1 PKPVQ
6 QLNLILDR
14 FPQPFNVGSL
24 IDWLYRLL
32 KDLDLSDFH
41 IAQVPILDDLRDPLV
56 TLITWRDAM
65 STAELLGHLQ
75 DTLVLLEN
83 TIEASAGGVFTPIA
97 TALAAVGAQLPT
109 AQLAQIADDLAAH
122 LGTLRT
128 AAVSGDLSAAVPAVA
143 ALNTRLDDYAAIRLT
158 VQGGLAPQFA
168 TLADRLA
175 TLDLDLD
182 DEAGRLVSLLQPE
195 SLLSFIPTPS
205 ESALAVPGLEDLESW
220 LQTLVDWLH
229 EVTDHLDVSA
239 IQGPLNTVA
248 GTLQQAVDALDG
260 AQVAMTLQVQSLLG
274 NVKQQLD
281 VIDPAALLHEVQTA
295 IDGFHTALA
304 NQLQGLF
311 APVRDAIAAAVTQIG
326 EGLKA
331 FNPAD
336 VVKALQDALGKLAGV
351 LKSPEV
357 LGAVNAIRDAIKG
370 TADDL
375 GKISFAPLA
384 DQVIAEID
392 KLTQSFQAL
401 DTSQLSTAEK
411 VGLQVALAVLPSD
424 LAPISDPLLARL
436 GQAIAQGPLPL
447 LQTLQQQPQLL
458 LAQVQTFA
466 PGTLLGNAISGPYKT
481 LLKQMEAF
489 KPSVLLQPVG
499 AELEGLKARLQASA
513 DPGRLLAPLK
523 PPFDS
528 LLKAFDRLKPETVI
542 APLQT
547 AIQGAIGA
555 MVQALPVEE
564 TFAQLDAV
572 LHAVE
577 RVTHAGTD
585 TVAVLQRLLDL
596 LNGLAD
602 PRAQM
607 DAWID
612 AILTK
617 IRSIDDAGPLQPAL
631 DAVGTA
637 LDGTTSAGLAARF
650 DTAALEAALATLD
663 PQARLVKVVQAYNGV
678 PRARLTA
685 LPDSPEKT
693 AILAALDR
701 FNPVDPLFGAPYQK
715 AAELRTALAA
725 AHARLA
731 ALLPEWDGRYHEAGP
746 LTELRHLQATPENL
760 RAWIGEALEEKAGR
774 PIVAVL
780 SLTAPLAQVLGTFVS
795 KLQALVA
802 ALTAKL
808 TALLQGPGS
817 LGAIRDTI
825 QALIGKL
832 QNFNL
837 DFLAQSL
844 GGVFSDLRSKLE
856 AIDPAALRQSIDAA
870 FQGMLDTLKIDL
882 LIPAVQIAKL
892 DADYQVIVDG
902 LQTFNPETLVK
913 DAQKKFDQE
922 IVPLLKAFDPTEV
935 MAALQDR
942 LAKIGDDLRA
952 EMARVNDAYQK
963 LRQSIPSISISVDIG
978 VDISSPF

>member
-1 PKPVQ
+1 MPTIFDLITGAFGDSHVSVQVTAQGGALTGTAGLIAGLIEHPPGDLGSLSAALQALPLPGLAISGNYGQALTALASAVPTDLSSLTGGLTGGLGALGNQIGGLTAPLGEVLEVVKAVHAAAQADLLCTATPPPAAGGAGGGPPAAATTPKPVQ

-143 ALNTRLDDYAAIRLT
+143 ALNPRLDDYAAIRRA
-158 VQGGLAPQFA
+158 VQRGLAPQFA
-168 TLADRLA
+168 TLTDRLA

-182 DEAGRLVSLLQPE
+182 DQAGRLVSLLQPE
-195 SLLSFIPTPS
+195 SMLSFMPTPS
-205 ESALAVPGLEDLESW
+205 ESALSVPGLEDLESW
-220 LQTLVDWLH
+220 LKTLVDWLR

-260 AQVAMTLQVQSLLG
+260 AQVALTLQVQSLLG

-295 IDGFHTALA
+295 IDGFHAALA

-351 LKSPEV
+351 LKRPEV

-411 VGLQVALAVLPSD
+411 LGLQAALAVLPSD
-424 LAPISDPLLARL
+424 LTPISDPLLARL

-458 LAQVQTFA
+458 LAQVQTFV

-499 AELEGLKARLQASA
+499 AELEGLKARLRASA

-612 AILTK
+612 AILT
-617 IRSIDDAGPLQPAL
+617 
-631 DAVGTA
+631 
-637 LDGTTSAGLAARF
+637 
-650 DTAALEAALATLD
+650 
-663 PQARLVKVVQAYNGV
+663 N
-678 PRARLTA
+678 
-685 LPDSPEKT
+685 
-693 AILAALDR
+693 
-701 FNPVDPLFGAPYQK
+701 
-715 AAELRTALAA
+715 
-725 AHARLA
+725 
-731 ALLPEWDGRYHEAGP
+731 
-746 LTELRHLQATPENL
+746 
-760 RAWIGEALEEKAGR
+760 
-774 PIVAVL
+774 
-780 SLTAPLAQVLGTFVS
+780 
-795 KLQALVA
+795 
-802 ALTAKL
+802 
-808 TALLQGPGS
+808 
-817 LGAIRDTI
+817 
-825 QALIGKL
+825 
-832 QNFNL
+832 
-837 DFLAQSL
+837 
-844 GGVFSDLRSKLE
+844 
-856 AIDPAALRQSIDAA
+856 
-870 FQGMLDTLKIDL
+870 
-882 LIPAVQIAKL
+882 
-892 DADYQVIVDG
+892 
-902 LQTFNPETLVK
+902 
-913 DAQKKFDQE
+913 
-922 IVPLLKAFDPTEV
+922 
-935 MAALQDR
+935 
-942 LAKIGDDLRA
+942 
-952 EMARVNDAYQK
+952 
-963 LRQSIPSISISVDIG
+963 
-978 VDISSPF
+978 